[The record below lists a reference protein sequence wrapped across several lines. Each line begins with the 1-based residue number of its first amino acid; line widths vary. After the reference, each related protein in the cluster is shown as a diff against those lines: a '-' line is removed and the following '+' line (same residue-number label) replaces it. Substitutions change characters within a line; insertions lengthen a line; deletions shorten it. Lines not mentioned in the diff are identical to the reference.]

1 MVATEVIPQF
11 MGIRRIPLPG
21 SLWKLADRTALLLSM
36 LLLSPQM
43 TPRSRLS
50 STLAVAQFRVGS
62 LSQAA
67 KRFCAGGRNCRIRCI
82 ASRHGSPAALLDDR
96 SPVPCRNLVELDQF
110 RRCIGLV
117 LELLDADRSQ
127 HRYDRGFGALGCHSL
142 SCAAE
147 CPSERRES
155 DNRDRNSTGHCTPYR
170 WFHPGMDLHF
180 VTLALGE
187 ANFSCFTR
195 GIISSGEPASVRFGN
210 YSDYAGAARL
220 SDWRTVLTLTR
231 RRGAA
236 HVKALIG
243 ASRCDGGPDC
253 AMPCRQ

>member
-67 KRFCAGGRNCRIRCI
+67 KLFCAGGCNCRIRCI

-127 HRYDRGFGALGCHSL
+127 HRYDRGFGALGCYSL
-142 SCAAE
+142 SSSAE

-155 DNRDRNSTGHCTPYR
+155 DNRNATAPAAAPHTAGFTRV
-170 WFHPGMDLHF
+170 DLHF
-180 VTLALGE
+180 VTLAWEKGLLRFQINQE
-187 ANFSCFTR
+187 PIAR
-195 GIISSGEPASVRFGN
+195 GGPAKIDSETTQTTP
-210 YSDYAGAARL
+210 ALRL
-220 SDWRTVLTLTR
+220 SISATVLADQAVGVPCCPEAGKDNHR
-231 RRGAA
+231 SIEGA
-236 HVKALIG
+236 
-243 ASRCDGGPDC
+243 
-253 AMPCRQ
+253 